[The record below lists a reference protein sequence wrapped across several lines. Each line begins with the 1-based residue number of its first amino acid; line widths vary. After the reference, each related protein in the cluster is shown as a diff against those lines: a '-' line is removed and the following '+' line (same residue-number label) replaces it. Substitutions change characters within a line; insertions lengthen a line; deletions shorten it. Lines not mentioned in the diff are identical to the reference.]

1 VTRDQDALDAD
12 GIKVVVLPCTDP
24 RRRAPSKDLVGPL
37 GRILPL
43 HLAACIRVLDGDPA
57 PACARRR
64 RSRRADG
71 PEAA

>member
-1 VTRDQDALDAD
+1 MTRDEDVLDAD
-12 GIKVVVLPCTDP
+12 DNKVVVLPYTDP
-24 RRRAPSKDLVGPL
+24 LRRASEDPVGPL

-43 HLAACIRVLDGDPA
+43 PLVACIRVLDGDP
-57 PACARRR
+57 PPDCARRR